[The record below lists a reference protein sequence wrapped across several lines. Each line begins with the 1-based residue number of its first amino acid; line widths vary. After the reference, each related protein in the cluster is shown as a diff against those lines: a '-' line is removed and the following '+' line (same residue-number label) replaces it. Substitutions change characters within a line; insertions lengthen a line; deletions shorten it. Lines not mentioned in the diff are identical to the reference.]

1 MQYSID
7 QLKTVEE
14 CDALLEIL
22 AKDKEVAESKLTIQR
37 ISIERHET
45 TSEESFSE
53 LETVE
58 PLQQALQTMVDTMP
72 DSAVKD
78 RYLKDLDRLA
88 VRKRILSERV
98 EQYSKEDLLLKQL
111 EYNRMENDLPLY
123 DTLIQQVQD
132 KKATL

>member
-1 MQYSID
+1 MNYSID

-22 AKDKEVAESKLTIQR
+22 AKDKEVAESKLTIQK
-37 ISIERHET
+37 ISIERHEV

-53 LETVE
+53 LETVA
-58 PLQQALQTMVDTMP
+58 PMQQALQTMLANLP
-72 DSAVKD
+72 DGALKD

-111 EYNRMENDLPLY
+111 EYKRMENDLPLY
-123 DTLIQQVQD
+123 DTLVQQIQD

>member
-1 MQYSID
+1 MDYSID
-7 QLKTVEE
+7 QLTTVEE
-14 CDALLEIL
+14 CDAVLEIL
-22 AKDKEVAESKLTIQR
+22 ASDKEVAESKLTIQR
-37 ISIERHET
+37 ISIERHEAA
-45 TSEESFSE
+45 SQESFSE

-58 PLQQALQTMVDTMP
+58 PLQVALQNMVDTMP
-72 DSAVKD
+72 EGAIKD

-123 DTLIQQVQD
+123 DALVQQVQN

>member
-1 MQYSID
+1 MNYSID

-37 ISIERHET
+37 ISIERHEAAST
-45 TSEESFSE
+45 ESFSE

-58 PLQQALQTMVDTMP
+58 PLQQALQTMLADMP

-123 DTLIQQVQD
+123 DALTQQVQD

>member
-1 MQYSID
+1 MDYSID
-7 QLKTVEE
+7 QLTTAEE
-14 CDALLEIL
+14 CDAVLEIL
-22 AKDKEVAESKLTIQR
+22 ASDKEVAESKLTIQR
-37 ISIERHET
+37 ISIERHEAA
-45 TSEESFSE
+45 SKESFSE

-58 PLQQALQTMVDTMP
+58 PLQQALQTMVGTMP
-72 DSAVKD
+72 DSAIKD

-88 VRKRILSERV
+88 VRKRILGERV

-123 DTLIQQVQD
+123 DALIQQVQD